1 MKADFALDY
10 DILTIEQPQKL
21 YLMARF
27 ESGDASAQRKRRP
40 LNLSLVIDRSGSMA
54 GDKIDYTK
62 QAAQFLVQHLN
73 AEDILS
79 IVLYNDKIETLLEPQ
94 PIVNKD
100 QVSQQ
105 LEKIRVRGTTNLS
118 GGWLEG
124 CMHVAANQS
133 PDKLNRVL
141 LMTDGLAN
149 RGITEPAQII
159 SIAQQKRE
167 AGISTTT
174 MGLGSDFNE
183 DLLMDM
189 STAAGGAFYFIESPE
204 VAPEI
209 FHEELAGLLNIVG
222 QNLSIS
228 IFPSHHITLI
238 QQLNA
243 YPAETDGKSTHYRLG
258 DVYGNEVKTLL
269 LELSIPAL
277 KQLGEIQIATLRFE
291 WDRIDTDAAM
301 RETIEV
307 PVMVNVQQSERD
319 APSVNVEVAQ
329 QVLLLKAAQARRR
342 AIEDADKGQYDK
354 AARHLTEVADAI
366 QASAVMNPSLS
377 DEREALIKQATDLQR
392 GDKYDAYSRKTMSSQ
407 AFYTMTDRHEDTM
420 MLRVRENAR
429 AQEAATGEPPVES
442 MLSPANNPQ
451 RMPGVTP
458 THIQYGDRLIELTA
472 DSYIVGRS
480 VKNAIPVDSKG
491 VSRKHCEIRREG
503 GQIVVDD
510 LQSTNGTYINGKRL
524 DAPYRV
530 SVGDVL
536 QVDNQQMTFT
546 LQDTEN
552 SSGIDEIPEPDD
564 DTQKP

>member
-21 YLMARF
+21 YLLARF
-27 ESGDASAQRKRRP
+27 ESGDASGQRKRRP
-40 LNLSLVIDRSGSMA
+40 LNISLVIDRSGSMA

-73 AEDILS
+73 TEDILS

-100 QVSQQ
+100 QVIQQ

-124 CMHVAANQS
+124 CMHVAAKQS

-149 RGITEPAQII
+149 RGITESAQLV
-159 SIAQQKRE
+159 SIAKQKRE

-209 FHEELAGLLNIVG
+209 FHEELSGLLNIVG

-228 IFPSHHITLI
+228 IYPSHHITLI

-243 YPAETDGKSTHYRLG
+243 YPTETDGKYTQYRLG

-277 KQLGEIQIATLRFE
+277 KELGEIQIATLRFE
-291 WDRIDTDAAM
+291 WDRIDTDTAT

-307 PVMVNVQQSERD
+307 PVMVNVQPREE
-319 APSVNVEVAQ
+319 AEPAVNVDVAQ

-342 AIEDADKGQYDK
+342 AIEDADKGQFEK

-377 DEREALIKQATDLQR
+377 DEREALIKQATNLQR

-407 AFYTMTDRHEDTM
+407 AFYTMNDRHEDTM

-429 AQEAATGEPPVES
+429 SQEAATGEPPVES
-442 MLSPANNPQ
+442 AAPPRNNPQ

-458 THIQYGDRLIELTA
+458 THLEYGERLMELSG
-472 DSYIVGRS
+472 DSYIIGRS
-480 VKNAIPVDSKG
+480 VKNHIPVDSKG

-503 GQIVVDD
+503 AQIVVED

-524 DAPYRV
+524 DAPYTV
-530 SVGDVL
+530 SVGDIL
-536 QVDNQQMTFT
+536 QVGSQQMTFI
-546 LQDTEN
+546 LHEEDNQ
-552 SSGIDEIPEPDD
+552 SGVDELNAPDE